1 MATVG
6 IQDVSF
12 AGSSVAISWSGGG
25 SGLIITQFMDD
36 ANPIDIQ
43 DVEVSTVGVNCNGSM
58 IRNAKPNLIM
68 ISVTV
73 IPNSRDDVELRKM
86 WKQFRVQGSGN
97 KDWSNSVSLTVN
109 LGTQDAKTAMKA
121 YSYTNGTMVSGP
133 GGPVANAEGKMQGRT
148 YTFAFCSVS

>member
-12 AGSSVAISWSGGG
+12 AGSSITIAWAGGAG
-25 SGLIITQFMDD
+25 TVITQFMDD

-68 ISVTV
+68 VSVTV
-73 IPNSRDDVELRKM
+73 IPNSDDDMALRSM
-86 WKQFRVQGSGN
+86 WRKFRVQGTGSGN
-97 KDWSNSVSLTVN
+97 WSKSVSLTVN
-109 LGTQDAKTAMKA
+109 LGTQDSKTKKRS

-133 GGPVANAEGKMQGRT
+133 GGPVSNAEGKMQGRT
-148 YTFAFCSVS
+148 YTFAFCSTAS